1 MVAVSRGRARAAP
14 WLWRAW
20 VLAVGLLG
28 LNCRDSTGP
37 RSFAGRLAFAPT
49 FASPTAG
56 IVAFDRL
63 RITLYSAAS
72 PPPGAPV
79 LDTIIPIPA
88 ASDSIDL
95 SLKVP
100 LSSAREDM
108 LLYLRLLNSVG
119 DTVFRNSPY
128 PQAVTVSSGPAALVS
143 APIEYVGVGFD
154 AVSVAIGTPDTS
166 VLFGDTLALT
176 ATAFGPSQQ
185 PIPGTPIAWRS
196 LDSLRVRVPNHAVAK
211 VVGGPQRGAA
221 RIVAQLL
228 TGPADTVI
236 VTAQAVPATLTRI
249 SGDSQTATPA
259 APLPIPL
266 RVRVLGSDGLGVRVP
281 VLFRPLAAGAAVS
294 ADTVLSDSL
303 GYAEVTGTLGPA
315 TGLQIFDAS
324 VTGVATS
331 VVFREFSVSGS
342 VASVTLDR
350 TVDTIARG
358 ASLQYT
364 ATARDPNGN
373 PVSVTIGWTSTVPS
387 VATVD
392 AAGLAQALAVDS
404 TRIIA
409 SAAGHADTAVLYVRA
424 LDSVAVAP
432 ADTVITAIGDSFDLR
447 ATAYDNFGAVLST
460 GFVRKFISASPAVA
474 TVNQASGRV
483 MSVGAG
489 NGVIIVRDSV
499 DATLKVQAAATVR
512 VNQVTASIRNTPAL
526 PDSLQVG
533 VGGRRAIIAQ
543 ALDRNNHAIPN
554 KTFGFRSAD
563 PAVATVDAAGIVTG
577 QQLNGVTFVI
587 DSVDGFK
594 DSVRV
599 AVVSA
604 PPSLLQWGFDSL
616 AVGNGGSVSVPLTL
630 SRTDPATVRV
640 LLTVIPAADT
650 LVARPALSC
659 PGGVLSKVSIPT
671 PSSGASVLFCGLK
684 AGRVTV
690 VAADSAGVFSPDT
703 MVVTVVSTIE
713 FRETGS
719 FSQQPYFYTNQN
731 ETYHAQVF
739 LSDPAPAGGLGVTF
753 VYGKPGT
760 SAISP
765 APAII
770 PAGQLAADVVIQ
782 GLAPGT
788 DSVIP
793 TSGGFVGKFSRVYV
807 APNNLTLNIPY
818 PYTRTL
824 GVGQTYQPYVSIT
837 YGMDHILVVSASLSN
852 GIGTAQSPDT
862 IKKTSTGVYVTVA
875 ATAPGKTGMTVT
887 APGWVPA
894 TDTLIFTT
902 PRLTVS
908 GQSSM
913 IAGDPALGSWSAS
926 PADSLR
932 YAHATKDTLVVTA
945 VSRSPSVVSV
955 DSATLKLLPGS
966 SGNSRPY
973 ALRAQPAAGG
983 DSAWIVVSA
992 PGYVADSFLV
1002 RVTKP
1007 TMLLQV
1013 SYPYTG
1019 RFGLGTLWKNAGYVQ
1034 LPYVRPDTFTVSF
1047 AHSRAGAVRGPANIR
1062 IPAGQIY
1069 GYFDFVGDS
1078 IGLDSL
1084 RVDTTLT
1091 PGYVIS
1097 GAPAVYRVDSLH
1109 VRPFQYP
1116 GTTNYTIG
1124 TPYPVTAAVYD
1135 SADGQY
1141 RPLIAP
1147 LRVNLVSTN
1156 TATFTLDSAAVT
1168 IDSGQYYSVNHPD
1181 TLRFRGVDSAGA
1193 RILASAPSALPDSS
1207 NLIKVFPT
1215 PLAIQLGYPYTVGR
1229 GLKLKNNYV
1238 YVVGGLAPDTLK
1250 VAVRRFDP
1258 TLDSL
1263 TADTVVINK
1272 GQSSSG
1278 YFEVWALDSSRT
1290 DSLVA
1295 TAAGYVRGKVSVTPE
1310 ASSLLQGGLPSTRL
1324 TTDLPYLAY
1333 VYTGTRSRYALNPF
1347 APTSVN
1353 VVSTDP
1359 NVMVIDSAFSING
1372 RGDTAIAVV
1381 DTSRNLAQFRVRFVG
1396 SGTARLRYSTPGF
1409 APDST
1414 PLVTVTGPTLHL
1426 TTGNQTVGLGQILP
1440 SQYVYVDN
1448 PVTGA
1453 PLVVHLFRSDSTQP
1467 PAGQVFQLSVDSVT
1481 IPLGQT
1487 SSNTFEIIGNFA
1499 NSAVLTARATAYSQ
1513 STATISVGAPQL
1525 VAPVTA
1531 SLYVGQAPPN
1541 SNVYT
1546 ADQNGQQRIIAAA
1559 LVVSA
1564 SSSNTAVASVDS
1576 ATFTIAARGA
1586 NAFFPIRPRAK
1597 GSVNVVFAA
1606 QGYKSD
1612 TTVVSV
1618 DTGQLSFGSVPTT
1631 LGPNQTAQVY
1641 VTLPFTN
1648 DSAVTVTLGSTNQ
1661 AVLTV
1666 PSNVVIPARAASV
1679 YFNVTGVAAGS
1690 AAVTAS
1696 AAIARPGTSPTI
1708 VVGSPKLFISTSTT
1722 ANAGQRLGFTVYAE
1736 DSLGQIRAVTAPLD
1750 VTLSSSVPAHSVF
1763 DATLV
1768 TIPAGNSNV
1777 GTGVVFDTAGTYII
1791 TATAAGYAPSTATI
1805 TASGAL
1811 VTIADFSFTPQV
1823 VTIKQGQYVTW
1834 KNTGQVNH
1842 TSTSDVSGWSQGVAP
1857 GQTSGAVYFSAPGN
1871 YTYHCAIHPAT
1882 MTGTVTVT
1890 P

>member
-1 MVAVSRGRARAAP
+1 VGALTRGSAPAAP

-49 FASPTAG
+49 FESPTAG

-63 RITLYSAAS
+63 RITLFLAAS
-72 PPPGAPV
+72 PPPGTPV

-108 LLYLRLLNSVG
+108 LLYLRLLNAAG

-128 PQAVTVSSGPAALVS
+128 PQPVTVTSGPAALVS

-166 VLFGDTLALT
+166 VLFGDTLGLT
-176 ATAFGPSQQ
+176 ATASGASQQ

-211 VVGGPQRGAA
+211 VVGGPQRGPA

-236 VTAQAVPATLTRI
+236 VTAQAIPASLIRV

-259 APLPIPL
+259 AALPIPL

-281 VLFRPLAAGAAVS
+281 VLFRALATGAAVS
-294 ADTVLSDSL
+294 ADTAVSDSL
-303 GYAEVTGTLGPA
+303 GYAEVAGTLGPA
-315 TGLQIFDAS
+315 IGLQAFDARVS
-324 VTGVATS
+324 GVAAA
-331 VVFREFSVSGS
+331 VVFREFAVSGS

-358 ASLQYT
+358 TNLQYT
-364 ATARDPNGN
+364 ATARDPLGN
-373 PVSVTIGWTSTVPS
+373 PVSVTIGWTSTVPA

-392 AAGLAQALAVDS
+392 AGGLAHALAVDS
-404 TRIIA
+404 TKIIA
-409 SAAGHADTAVLYVRA
+409 TAAGHADTALLYVRA

-447 ATAYDNFGAVLST
+447 ATAYDNFGTVLTT
-460 GFVRKFISASPAVA
+460 GFVRKFSSASPTVV

-483 MSVGAG
+483 QSVGAG

-543 ALDRNNHAIPN
+543 ALDRNSHPIPN

-594 DSVRV
+594 DSVKV

-630 SRTDPATVRV
+630 SRTDPGTVRV
-640 LLTVIPAADT
+640 LLSVIPAADT
-650 LVARPALSC
+650 LVARPALGC
-659 PGGVLSKVSIPT
+659 PGGVLSKLSIAP
-671 PSSGASVLFCGLK
+671 PSSGTSVLFCGLK

-690 VAADSAGVFSPDT
+690 VAADSAGVFTPDT

-713 FRETGS
+713 FREIGS
-719 FSQQPYFYTNQN
+719 FSQQPYFYANQN
-731 ETYHAQVF
+731 ETYRAQVF

-770 PAGQLAADVVIQ
+770 PAGQLAADVMIQ

-824 GVGQTYQPYVSIT
+824 GVGQTFQPYVGIT
-837 YGMDHILVVSASLSN
+837 YGMDHILVVIASLSN
-852 GIGTAQSPDT
+852 GIGSVQSPDT
-862 IKKTSTGVYVTVA
+862 IKRTNAGVYVTVA
-875 ATAPGKTGMTVT
+875 ATAPGKTGMTVM
-887 APGWVPA
+887 APGWVSA

-902 PRLTVS
+902 PRLTAS
-908 GQSSM
+908 GQSSL
-913 IAGDPALGSWSAS
+913 IGGDPTLGYWSAS

-932 YAHATKDTLVVTA
+932 YAHAIKDTLVITA
-945 VSRSPSVVSV
+945 VSRTPSVVSV
-955 DSATLKLLPGS
+955 DSATLKLPPGS
-966 SGNSRPY
+966 SGSTRPN

-992 PGYVADSFLV
+992 PGYVSDSFLV
-1002 RVTKP
+1002 HVTKP

-1019 RFGLGTLWKNAGYVQ
+1019 RIGLGTLWKQAGYVQ
-1034 LPYVRPDTFTVSF
+1034 LPYVRPDTFTVSL
-1047 AHSRAGAVRGPANIR
+1047 AHTRAGAVRGPPSIR

-1069 GYFDFVGDS
+1069 GYIDLVGDS
-1078 IGLDSL
+1078 IGLDTL

-1097 GAPAVYRVDSLH
+1097 GSPALYRVDSLH

-1116 GTTNYTIG
+1116 GITNYTIAS
-1124 TPYPVTAAVYD
+1124 PYPVTAYAFD
-1135 SADGQY
+1135 SADGQA

-1147 LRVNLVSTN
+1147 LRVSLASSNTN
-1156 TATFTLDSAAVT
+1156 TFTLDSAFVT
-1168 IDSGQYYSVNHPD
+1168 IDSGQYYSYNHLD
-1181 TLRFRGVDSAGA
+1181 TLRVRGVDTIGA
-1193 RILASAPSALPDSS
+1193 RIRATAPNAWPDSS
-1207 NLIKVFPT
+1207 ALIKVFPT
-1215 PLAIQLGYPYTVGR
+1215 PLTLQLGYPYVLGR
-1229 GLKLKNNYV
+1229 GLRLQGNYV
-1238 YVVGGLAPDTLK
+1238 YVTGGNVPDTVK
-1250 VAVRRFDP
+1250 VALRRFDP
-1258 TLDSL
+1258 TLDTL
-1263 TADTVVINK
+1263 TADTVRILK
-1272 GQSSSG
+1272 AQYISQQ
-1278 YFEVWALDSSRT
+1278 FEIWALDSIRT
-1290 DSLVA
+1290 DSILA
-1295 TAAGYVRGKVSVTPE
+1295 TAPGYLPAKVSFTPQPV
-1310 ASSLLQGGLPSTRL
+1310 SLLQGGLPSTRL
-1324 TTDLPYLAY
+1324 TTDPAY
-1333 VYTGTRSRYALNPF
+1333 RALVYTGTRSRATLNPI
-1347 APTSVN
+1347 APLSVT
-1353 VVSTDP
+1353 VVSTNP
-1359 NVMVIDSAFSING
+1359 SVMKIDSAFSVNAA
-1372 RGDTAIAVV
+1372 GDTALAVV
-1381 DTSRNLAQFRVRFVG
+1381 DTISSYGYVWVHFAG
-1396 SGTARLRYSTPGF
+1396 SGTARLRYSAPGF
-1409 APDST
+1409 AADST
-1414 PLVTVTGPTLHL
+1414 PLVSVTGPTLHL
-1426 TTGNQTVGLGQILP
+1426 TTGNQTVGIGQLLP

-1448 PVTGA
+1448 TVTGA
-1453 PLVVHLFRSDSTQP
+1453 PVVVHLLRSDSTQA
-1467 PAGQVFQLSVDSVT
+1467 PANQVFQLSVDSVT
-1481 IPLGQT
+1481 IPVGQ
-1487 SSNTFEIIGNFA
+1487 SGSNTFEITGNFA

-1513 STATISVGAPQL
+1513 STATISVGPPQL
-1525 VAPVTA
+1525 IAPPTL
-1531 SLYVGQAPPN
+1531 SLFVGQAPPS

-1546 ADQNGQQRIIAAA
+1546 ADQNSQQRIIAAA
-1559 LVVSA
+1559 LIVSG
-1564 SSSNTAVASVDS
+1564 SSSDNAVASGDS
-1576 ATFTIAARGA
+1576 ATITIPARSS

-1597 GSVNVVFAA
+1597 GSVNVQFAA

-1618 DTGQLSFGSVPTT
+1618 DTGQLSFGQVPTT
-1631 LGPNQTAQVY
+1631 IGPNQTAQMY

-1661 AVLTV
+1661 GVLTV
-1666 PSNVVIPARAASV
+1666 PPTVAIPARSGSV

-1696 AAIARPGTSPTI
+1696 AAIARSGTSSNI
-1708 VVGSPKLFISTSTT
+1708 VIGKPRLFISTSTT

-1736 DSLGQIRAVTAPLD
+1736 DSLGTVRPVTSPLD
-1750 VTLSSSVPAHSVF
+1750 ITLSSSVPAHSAF

-1768 TIPAGNSNV
+1768 TIPTSSSNI
-1777 GTGVVFDTAGTYII
+1777 GAGVVFDTAGTYII
-1791 TATAAGYAPSTATI
+1791 TATAVGYAPSTATI

-1811 VTIADFSFTPQV
+1811 VITADFSFTPQV
-1823 VTIKQGQYVTW
+1823 VTIKQGQYVSW
-1834 KNTGQVNH
+1834 KNTGVAH
-1842 TSTSDVSGWSQGVAP
+1842 TSTSDNALWNTNLTP
-1857 GQTSGAVYFSAPGN
+1857 GQTSGPVYFGTVGSF
-1871 YTYHCAIHPAT
+1871 TYHCSIHPS
-1882 MTGTVTVT
+1882 MTGTVTVN